1 MMENSNLKHTFS
13 HGENGPFFQQ
23 LKRRSL
29 DPVLLNQQTL
39 ELREHLHG
47 PADIVLVAE
56 EVRFAAHK
64 SVLVTVRTVVIL

>member
-1 MMENSNLKHTFS
+1 MMENSNLRHS
-13 HGENGPFFQQ
+13 SCVNLVLSQQ

-64 SVLVTVRTVVIL
+64 SVLVTVRTVVIF

>member
-1 MMENSNLKHTFS
+1 M
-13 HGENGPFFQQ
+13 
-23 LKRRSL
+23 
-29 DPVLLNQQTL
+29 DPISLNQQTL

-64 SVLVTVRTVVIL
+64 SVLVAVRTIPSWLHTNSKSRLELTGNAVVFT

>member
-1 MMENSNLKHTFS
+1 M
-13 HGENGPFFQQ
+13 
-23 LKRRSL
+23 

-64 SVLVTVRTVVIL
+64 SVLVTVRTVVIF